1 MINSIKKGVVDMK
14 KTTNRVAI
22 FFLIFVVAV
31 VAYYAYLAN
40 KTKETKAE
48 ATMTLVQSTIDR
60 DLVNNYPATPKEV
73 IKYYNDI
80 IKCFYNEEATKEE
93 LQELGLVARELYDE
107 ELLAANELGEYSG
120 RLQFEINDYRDNARR
135 ISGVSVA
142 SSTDVDYFS
151 EDGYEFARIYCSYK
165 VSEGGATMPVEQVY
179 LLRRD
184 EDKHWKIYG
193 WDLAENVSIEE

>member
-1 MINSIKKGVVDMK
+1 MK

-22 FFLIFVVAV
+22 FFLIFIVAV

-48 ATMTLVQSTIDR
+48 ATMTLVQSTISR
-60 DLVNNYPATPKEV
+60 DLVNNYPSTPKEV

-80 IKCFYNEEATKEE
+80 IKCFYNEEATQEE
-93 LQELGLVARELYDE
+93 LQKLGLVARELYDE
-107 ELLAANELGEYSG
+107 ELLAANELGEYTG
-120 RLQFEINDYRDNARR
+120 RLQFEIKDYRDSERR
-135 ISGVSVA
+135 VASVSVA

-165 VSEGGATMPVEQVY
+165 VSEGGATAPVEQVY